1 MTQGTTPSNPKW
13 MTIVG
18 WVLSV
23 LPCFMLFFSAYMK
36 LSRSTEAV
44 DGLKNLHYPDSS
56 LMPIGIAELVCTIL
70 YLIPQTA
77 VLGAVLL
84 TGYLGGATATHV
96 IGGVPI
102 HMPVLFGV
110 VLWFGLFFRDG
121 RIRAL
126 LPLRR

>member
-1 MTQGTTPSNPKW
+1 MTSAPAQPNPKW
-13 MTIVG
+13 MTVVG
-18 WVLSV
+18 WILSV
-23 LPCFMLFFSAYMK
+23 LPCLMLFFSAYMK
-36 LSRSTEAV
+36 LSRNPQAV
-44 DGLKNLHYPDSS
+44 DGFKNLHYPDGS
-56 LMPIGIAELVCTIL
+56 LMPIGIAELACTIIFL
-70 YLIPQTA
+70 VPQTA

-96 IGGVPI
+96 IGGQSI

-110 VLWFGLFFRDG
+110 VLWFALFFRDP

>member
-1 MTQGTTPSNPKW
+1 MTQTTASANPKW

-18 WVLSV
+18 WILSV
-23 LPCFMLFFSAYMK
+23 LPCLMLFFSAYMK
-36 LSRSTEAV
+36 LSRSPDAV
-44 DGLKNLHYPDSS
+44 NGLKTLHYPDGA
-56 LMPIGIAELVCTIL
+56 LMPIGIAELACTIL

-96 IGGVPI
+96 IGGQPI
-102 HMPVLFGV
+102 YMPVLFDV
-110 VLWFGLFFRDG
+110 VVWLGLYFRNP